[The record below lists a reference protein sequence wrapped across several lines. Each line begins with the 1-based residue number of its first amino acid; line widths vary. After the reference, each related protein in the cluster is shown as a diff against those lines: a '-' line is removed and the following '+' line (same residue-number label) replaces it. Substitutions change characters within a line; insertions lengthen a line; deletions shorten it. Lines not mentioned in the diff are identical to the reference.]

1 MSYKAPHFGNLS
13 KRAKALGMKVTRVT
27 TDEDA
32 RIYGG
37 HEYALTQADA
47 SQERLDNASCY
58 SLNGIRAEIE
68 SLEEINGKTEE
79 APTTT
84 EEAVAR
90 SEFEYSASPVAKAY
104 KRASDDYRHVSREEI
119 IAATSKLSSAKT
131 VRSAAVIGV
140 MEKDCYA
147 DNMDEI
153 KDYQKR
159 SMIHSMADV
168 AKTEVEFSEE
178 ERVAERGFSLNHA
191 TDTHIIGKLVV
202 MKESDYLSVMATMR
216 KLTR

>member
-1 MSYKAPHFGNLS
+1 MAYKAPHFGNLI

-32 RIYGG
+32 RMFGG
-37 HEYALTQADA
+37 HEYVLTQADA
-47 SQERLDNASCY
+47 SQKRIDNASCY

-68 SLEEINGKTEE
+68 SLEKINGKTEE
-79 APTTT
+79 AVSRYAY
-84 EEAVAR
+84 EG
-90 SEFEYSASPVAKAY
+90 SSAPIASMF

-119 IAATSKLSSAKT
+119 IAATSKLSAAKA
-131 VRSAAVIGV
+131 VRSAAVISA

-147 DNMDEI
+147 GNMDEI

-159 SMIHSMADV
+159 SMIHQMADV